1 MARELGLDRATVDRH
16 LRTFRADSNTAN
28 APTGSASAEAGANAA
43 NAPIGSMTLADESDR
58 SESPAADA
66 SVDGARRVGRPSECE
81 PYRAVIVA
89 ALDRELSAQRIYQ
102 DLVTEHGF
110 AGSYY
115 SVRRFVVRLGSR
127 TAAPMRRLECE
138 AGDEVQVDFG
148 RGAML
153 VEADGRRRATHV
165 FRVVLSHSRK
175 GYSEAVTRQTT
186 ETFLRCLENAFWQ
199 FGGVP
204 RRVVLD
210 NLKAA
215 VTRADWYDPELNP
228 KVVEFA
234 RHYGTVFWPTKP
246 YTPRH
251 KGKVERGVGYVKSNA
266 LKGRRFASL
275 DEQNRHLAEWERTVA
290 DTRIHGTTRRQV
302 GEHFT
307 AVERSALLSLPMAR
321 FPCFAESRRV
331 VNRDGHVEVERAFY
345 SVPPEYLGRRV
356 WARWD
361 SRLVRIFNDRFEQ
374 IALHARHEPGR
385 FRTEPTHIV
394 NEKISG
400 VERGAAWILGRIR
413 RVGPHCTQWAEAC
426 LQVRG
431 VEAVR
436 VLQGLMSLTHRH
448 AGDDLERACATAHSH
463 GCYRLR
469 TVRQLLD
476 RDTPKQLAF
485 VDDDPIIRPLTDYTR
500 FVHDAIQQGAES

>member
-1 MARELGLDRATVDRH
+1 
-16 LRTFRADSNTAN
+16 
-28 APTGSASAEAGANAA
+28 
-43 NAPIGSMTLADESDR
+43 
-58 SESPAADA
+58 
-66 SVDGARRVGRPSECE
+66 
-81 PYRAVIVA
+81 
-89 ALDRELSAQRIYQ
+89 
-102 DLVTEHGF
+102 
-110 AGSYY
+110 
-115 SVRRFVVRLGSR
+115 
-127 TAAPMRRLECE
+127 
-138 AGDEVQVDFG
+138 
-148 RGAML
+148 
-153 VEADGRRRATHV
+153 
-165 FRVVLSHSRK
+165 
-175 GYSEAVTRQTT
+175 
-186 ETFLRCLENAFWQ
+186 
-199 FGGVP
+199 
-204 RRVVLD
+204 
-210 NLKAA
+210 
-215 VTRADWYDPELNP
+215 
-228 KVVEFA
+228 
-234 RHYGTVFWPTKP
+234 
-246 YTPRH
+246 
-251 KGKVERGVGYVKSNA
+251 
-266 LKGRRFASL
+266 
-275 DEQNRHLAEWERTVA
+275 
-290 DTRIHGTTRRQV
+290 
-302 GEHFT
+302 
-307 AVERSALLSLPMAR
+307 MAR

-436 VLQGLMSLTHRH
+436 VLRGLMSLTHRH